1 MRMYPSMFALSLL
14 SFPFLTGLHKDSICL
29 KWKKVAPAL
38 VACPTSATHTEKPEA
53 RQRALC
59 LHVSG
64 DINTKMLSGTKVK
77 RLHISAAQKGHS
89 SAGDLGQAPAH
100 GQRKW
105 QAD

>member
-1 MRMYPSMFALSLL
+1 ME
-14 SFPFLTGLHKDSICL
+14 
-29 KWKKVAPAL
+29 KVAPAL
-38 VACPTSATHTEKPEA
+38 VARPTSATHIEKPQP
-53 RQRALC
+53 RQSALC

-77 RLHISAAQKGHS
+77 RFHISAAQKGHS

-100 GQRKW
+100 GQQKW